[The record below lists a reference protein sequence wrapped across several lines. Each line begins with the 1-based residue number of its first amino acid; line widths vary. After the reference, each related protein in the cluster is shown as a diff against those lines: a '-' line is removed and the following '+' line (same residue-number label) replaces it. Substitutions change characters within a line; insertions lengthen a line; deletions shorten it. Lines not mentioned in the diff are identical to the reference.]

1 MNNNCNLIIK
11 NYINSEMLIIFFIN
25 YKNNEINIQ
34 IKKKIQNKILKNY
47 SHIIQYRNL
56 QT

>member
-1 MNNNCNLIIK
+1 MKLIFK
-11 NYINSEMLIIFFIN
+11 L
-25 YKNNEINIQ
+25 
-34 IKKKIQNKILKNY
+34 KKKIQNKILKNY